1 MFEKDIE
8 GARTARRTNREV
20 LELANTP
27 RELMTIIR
35 QRQLRYI
42 GPVFRGN
49 CLKKDCLLG
58 MVEVRR
64 ARGRQR
70 TK

>member
-49 CLKKDCLLG
+49 CLEKDCLLG

-64 ARGRQR
+64 AGGRQR